1 MNDTYDIKYTPDFA
15 YTPVNSNIIT
25 KVMNNMNQENQK
37 NIYDI
42 YVSKFKT
49 AFYGFLL
56 FIILSLPVSYKILDM
71 IAKII
76 SNNIEIYDLNLDEP
90 SPLGRVVMGLIFFI
104 LIFIL

>member
-1 MNDTYDIKYTPDFA
+1 MNNTYDIKYTPDFA
-15 YTPVNSNIIT
+15 YTPINP
-25 KVMNNMNQENQK
+25 NMVVNQEKQK

-42 YVSKFKT
+42 YVNKFKT

-76 SNNIEIYDLNLDEP
+76 SNNIELYDLNYDEP
-90 SPLGRVVMGLIFFI
+90 SPLGRVVMGLLFFI